1 VILKEV
7 FEKEEDAYYDP
18 EDDNS
23 QLKLSDLRKTKLT
36 LLQLNKLRKMDDV
49 RTYEQAQKIKYV
61 QTQYAPKVEMA
72 PGGLPG
78 M

>member
-7 FEKEEDAYYDP
+7 FEKEETGYYDP

-23 QLKLSDLRKTKLT
+23 ELKLSDLRKTRLT
-36 LLQLNKLRKMDDV
+36 LLQLNKLREMDDV
-49 RTYEQAQKIKYV
+49 RAYEQAKKVKAV
-61 QTQYAPKVEMA
+61 QLQYAPKAEVA

>member
-1 VILKEV
+1 MILQEV
-7 FEKEEDAYYDP
+7 FEKAEDGYYDP

-23 QLKLSDLRKTKLT
+23 QLKMSDLRKTRLT

-49 RTYEQAQKIKYV
+49 RAYEQAEKVKNVQLQYV
-61 QTQYAPKVEMA
+61 PKA
-72 PGGLPG
+72 DAAAGALPG

>member
-1 VILKEV
+1 MILQEV
-7 FEKEEDAYYDP
+7 FEKAEDGYYDP

-23 QLKLSDLRKTKLT
+23 QLKMSDLRKTRLT

-49 RTYEQAQKIKYV
+49 RAYEQAEKVKNV
-61 QTQYAPKVEMA
+61 QLQYAPKA
-72 PGGLPG
+72 DAAAGALPG

>member
-1 VILKEV
+1 MILQEV
-7 FEKEEDAYYDP
+7 FEKDETGYYDP

-23 QLKLSDLRKTKLT
+23 QLKMSDLRKTRLT

-49 RTYEQAQKIKYV
+49 RAYEQAEKIKYV
-61 QTQYAPKVEMA
+61 QAQYAPKVEAA
-72 PGGLPG
+72 PGTLPG

>member
-1 VILKEV
+1 M
-7 FEKEEDAYYDP
+7 FDEDRKGFYDP

-23 QLKLSDLRKTKLT
+23 ELKLSDLRKTRLT

-49 RTYEQAQKIKYV
+49 RAFERADKIKYV
-61 QTQYAPKVEMA
+61 QAQYSPKVEA
-72 PGGLPG
+72 PMGGLPG

>member
-7 FEKEEDAYYDP
+7 FEAEETGYYDP
-18 EDDNS
+18 EDDNT

-49 RTYEQAQKIKYV
+49 RAYEQAQKITHV
-61 QTQYAPKVEMA
+61 QTQYAPKAEMA